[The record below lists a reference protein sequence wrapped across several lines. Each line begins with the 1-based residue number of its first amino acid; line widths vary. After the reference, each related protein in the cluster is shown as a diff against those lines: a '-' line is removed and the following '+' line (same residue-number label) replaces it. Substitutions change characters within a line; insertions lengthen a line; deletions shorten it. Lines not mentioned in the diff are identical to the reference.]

1 MSARFR
7 LASSV
12 LFWAPRILT
21 LLFAVFLAMLALDV
35 FEQPLGLRS
44 TLAALLLHLIPT
56 VVVLAFLAAAWRRPW
71 VGAAVYLA
79 LGVLFLVATGGRAP
93 WPTYA
98 AITGTLSL
106 IGALFL
112 IDWLHRPRP
121 LSPV

>member
-1 MSARFR
+1 VSASVRPS
-7 LASSV
+7 SSV
-12 LFWAPRILT
+12 LCWTPRVLT

-35 FEQPLGLRS
+35 FEQPLGLWG
-44 TLAALLLHLIPT
+44 TLVALFLHLIPT

-71 VGAAVYLA
+71 VGGAVYVA

-98 AITGTLSL
+98 AISGTLIV

-112 IDWLHRPRP
+112 LDWLHRRP
-121 LSPV
+121 LLPV